1 MAKTDSLLP
10 RMTVFGPNN
19 RHRCLYLLKF
29 ERKNTNSPGI
39 AIAILPP
46 SIYLTNL
53 AIIYAQKPISLLAC
67 LVGCIQYKTCHTYT
81 QTYIINNINS
91 IRHKYKQTPKTHH
104 IAT

>member
-67 LVGCIQYKTCHTYT
+67 HAYSTKLATHTHKHILLT
-81 QTYIINNINS
+81 TS
-91 IRHKYKQTPKTHH
+91 I
-104 IAT
+104 A